1 MTGTPGQQSN
11 RQRADL
17 PQGSA
22 RLLFW

>member
-17 PQGSA
+17 TQGSA